1 MVSHTRVGSDDPLLP
16 VLGRLNSGIDAIA
29 SLSTDHG
36 SPRSIDDDHTAQ
48 EVFTAQIPLA
58 RESVIPQDSRL
69 RRTFSPWS
77 ALGLGF
83 RHELPSRQK
92 QWTSITLF

>member
-1 MVSHTRVGSDDPLLP
+1 MVSHTRVGSDDPLL
-16 VLGRLNSGIDAIA
+16 GRLNSGIDAIA
-29 SLSTDHG
+29 SVSPSHG
-36 SPRSIDDDHTAQ
+36 SPRSIDDGLTAQ
-48 EVFTAQIPLA
+48 ESFTADIPLV

-83 RHELPSRQK
+83 RHEFHLTKTTRHR
-92 QWTSITLF
+92 